1 MNKKDI
7 LLGLMIISYLIP
19 ISYVYINYS
28 KNHSVSNVIASK
40 NCNNVLFYSMIIMGC
55 FTLLYELERN
65 DFMSM
70 LFIVS
75 LLIGIFGVI
84 TIYEDKIQHYFFA
97 GLVLISILGFM
108 FNNCRLINCNL
119 LYLLL
124 YLEIILLL
132 TILIN
137 IKKNIFYS
145 EFFFILNFAIYYLY
159 LHFLK

>member
-1 MNKKDI
+1 MNKKNI
-7 LLGLMIISYLIP
+7 LLGLMIISYIIQ
-19 ISYVYINYS
+19 ISYIYLNYS
-28 KNHSVSNVIASK
+28 KNHSVSNVINSK
-40 NCNNVLFYSMIIMGC
+40 ICNSIIFYSMIIMGY
-55 FTLLYELERN
+55 FTLLYELERK

-84 TIYEDKIQHYFFA
+84 TIYEDKIRHYFFA
-97 GLVLISILGFM
+97 GLVLISMLGFM
-108 FNNCRLINCNL
+108 FYNSRIINCKL
-119 LYLLL
+119 LNLLL
-124 YLEIILLL
+124 YIEIILFL

-145 EFFFILNFAIYYLY
+145 EIFFILNFAIYYLY